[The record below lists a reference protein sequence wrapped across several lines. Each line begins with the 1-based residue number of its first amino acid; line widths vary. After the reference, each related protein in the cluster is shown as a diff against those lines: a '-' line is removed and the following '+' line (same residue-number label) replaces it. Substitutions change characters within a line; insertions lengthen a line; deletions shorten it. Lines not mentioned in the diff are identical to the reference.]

1 VHSFLPNAKVMLFGS
16 RARKDHSEH
25 SDYDLL
31 IIADKTYTTREK
43 LHWMSILNK
52 ALVQTIHA
60 PVDVLLNSEEEIK
73 IKKELPGHVVR
84 WATQEGLLL

>member
-1 VHSFLPNAKVMLFGS
+1 MHSFLPNAKVLLFGS
-16 RARKDHSEH
+16 RARKDHSGH

-31 IIADKTYTTREK
+31 IITDKTFTPREK
-43 LHWMSILNK
+43 LHWMSVLNK

-73 IKKELPGHVVR
+73 KELPGHVVR
-84 WATQEGLLL
+84 WATKEDLLL